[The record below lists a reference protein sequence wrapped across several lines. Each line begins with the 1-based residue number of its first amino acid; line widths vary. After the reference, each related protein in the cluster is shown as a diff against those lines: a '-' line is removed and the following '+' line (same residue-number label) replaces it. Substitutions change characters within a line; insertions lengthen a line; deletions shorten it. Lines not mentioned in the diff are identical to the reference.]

1 MDHPRDTILTPE
13 QARALFAFLEGPEGC
28 DFQMSNPHNPSTTT
42 WKCNGTLK
50 MTGAWLSR
58 HGLPVERVLTWLEQ
72 GGGYC
77 DCEVLFNVA
86 IHFEEGEEDEY
97 ESFDS

>member
-1 MDHPRDTILTPE
+1 MEDDQNILTPE
-13 QARALFAFLEGPEGC
+13 QAKDLFAFLEGPEGC
-28 DFQMSNPHNPSTTT
+28 DFKEDIPGDTSSVT

-50 MTGAWLSR
+50 MTRAWLYQ

-86 IHFEEGEEDEY
+86 SSMQEGEEGE
-97 ESFDS
+97 SHS